1 MIETLFLITI
11 LYMVL
16 ITLPAGIPPSGEAW
30 VISCY
35 GLLILIVLITKH
47 WERKKHRHLQAMRL
61 ALCLKA
67 IGLIVSFS
75 YKLSG
80 IGLAEIQAVARSEF
94 MTILLDAA
102 CFVVGIRFAANAALC
117 HNPVFGWF
125 SMLVMPLHL
134 LLARFTSAPIHGSYL
149 SAFGILSFSVCMAF
163 APFAAAYSF
172 CDTRF
177 KNPFSKRL
185 TSISG
190 NELGFLLLL
199 VLLAGISGKV
209 NHEYGLV
216 LVFVGAVGGFVF
228 ILYGRSTFSKIA
240 LSLCAFLTA
249 NLVTLTSTKVQTR
262 LSTMR
267 SLADAWNNGNLSGE
281 ATQLYYFFLRV
292 KGAGFYGYGSG
303 QLSQSLY
310 PTALNDYIF
319 VTIFYNYGVITGFL
333 AFALAIM
340 MCWSILRNETRNRYD
355 GIVNQSIAILFG
367 AIYIL
372 SFYGNLGSIPLTG
385 VSPLFMAS
393 AGHTMDAAAAW
404 LLGISAGLG
413 TGRTD

>member
-1 MIETLFLITI
+1 MLEIMFLVTI
-11 LYMVL
+11 LFMVL
-16 ITLPAGIPPSGEAW
+16 TTLPADIPSSGEIW
-30 VISCY
+30 VISGY
-35 GLLILIVLITKH
+35 GLLILIALIAKH
-47 WERKKHRHLQAMRL
+47 LERKKHCNLQAMRL

-67 IGLIVSFS
+67 LGLMVSFS
-75 YKLSG
+75 YKLPG
-80 IGLAEIQAVARSEF
+80 TGLAEIQEAARGELL
-94 MTILLDAA
+94 TILVDVV
-102 CFVVGIRFAANAALC
+102 CFAVGIRFSANAALC
-117 HNPVFGWF
+117 HNPVFGWV
-125 SMLVMPLHL
+125 SMAVMPMHL
-134 LLARFTSAPIHGSYL
+134 LLARITAAPIHGSYL

-190 NELGFLLLL
+190 NELIFLFLL

-216 LVFVGAVGGFVF
+216 LVFVGAVGGFIF
-228 ILYGRSTFSKIA
+228 MLYGRSTLSKIA
-240 LSLCAFLTA
+240 LSLSAFLTA

-267 SLADAWNNGNLSGE
+267 NLADAWNNGSLSGE

-319 VTIFYNYGVITGFL
+319 ATIIYNYGLITGFL
-333 AFALAIM
+333 AFALAVM
-340 MCWSILRNETRNRYD
+340 MCCSILQTETRNRYD

-372 SFYGNLGSIPLTG
+372 AFFGNLGSVPLTG
-385 VSPLFMAS
+385 VSPLFLAS

-413 TGRTD
+413 AGRND